1 MRSVFSEIR
10 QLVSK
15 EHTAKTNIQIEWG
28 EDSGCSGIRI
38 YCDIADIGE
47 FFPKVDIGFSKVHSV
62 FSEFRQ
68 LVSKEHTAKTNMQIE
83 SGEHS
88 GSRGIRI
95 YWCNGIRIYCDIAN
109 IGKSISRIPLRR
121 PSHLRGAEPLLV

>member
-1 MRSVFSEIR
+1 MFSEIR

-28 EDSGCSGIRI
+28 QDSGWSGIRI

-47 FFPKVDIGFSKVHSV
+47 FFPKVDIGFSKVRSV

-83 SGEHS
+83 SGEHP
-88 GSRGIRI
+88 G
-95 YWCNGIRIYCDIAN
+95 CNGIRIYCDIAN
-109 IGKSISRIPLRR
+109 VGKSISRIPLRR
-121 PSHLRGAEPLLV
+121 LSHLGGAEPLLV